1 MSLDLIARYYDLLYG
16 VLDEDWPMWHTLT
29 ETTAG
34 PILEVG
40 CGTGRLLVPLAEAG
54 HTLTGLDLS
63 PVALDAARAKI
74 KAAGLPRQVT
84 LYEADM
90 RDFDLPQK
98 NFALAFIPLNTFLHN
113 HTLDDQLATLRAIR
127 RHLQPAG
134 QLIIDIFYPD
144 PALLAEADGRLYFES
159 ETVDDLTGRTVQW
172 YWRHDIDL
180 AGQMRHLTYILDE
193 IGEEGLV
200 RRVQLPFSLRF
211 VYRYEMELL
220 LRASGFSVETIYG
233 SYDLEPFHS
242 HSQKMIFAARK
253 DGEVASS
260 Q

>member
-16 VLDEDWPMWHTLT
+16 ALDEDLPMWQTLT
-29 ETTAG
+29 ETTDG

-63 PVALDAARAKI
+63 PVALDAARTKI
-74 KAAGLPRQVT
+74 KAAGLTRRVSLHQ
-84 LYEADM
+84 ADM
-90 RDFDLPQK
+90 RDFDLSQK

-113 HTLDDQLATLRAIR
+113 HTADDQLATLAAIR

-134 QLIIDIFYPD
+134 QLILDIFHPD
-144 PALLAEADGRLYFES
+144 PALLAEADGRLYFEN

-180 AGQMRHLTYILDE
+180 AEQMRHLTYILDE
-193 IGEEGLV
+193 IDEGGLV
-200 RRVQLPFSLRF
+200 RRVQLPFSLRL

-242 HSQKMIFAARK
+242 HSQKMVFVARK
-253 DGEVASS
+253 DGEVVSR

>member
-1 MSLDLIARYYDLLYG
+1 MSLDLIAKYYDLLYG
-16 VLDEDWPMWHTLT
+16 ALDEDWPMWQTLT

-63 PVALDAARAKI
+63 LVALDAARAKI
-74 KAAGLPRQVT
+74 KATGLTRRVT
-84 LYEADM
+84 LHQADM
-90 RDFDLPQK
+90 RNFDLPQK

-113 HTLDDQLATLRAIR
+113 HTAEDQLSTLRAIQ

-134 QLIIDIFYPD
+134 RLIIDIFYPD
-144 PALLAEADGRLYFES
+144 PTLLAEADGRLYFES
-159 ETVDDLTGRTVQW
+159 ETVDNLTGRAVQW

-180 AGQMRHLTYILDE
+180 AEQMRHLTYILDE
-193 IGEEGLV
+193 IDEEGVV

-220 LRASGFSVETIYG
+220 LHTAGFNVETIYG

-242 HSQKMIFAARK
+242 HSQKMIFVARK
-253 DGEVASS
+253 DGEADSN